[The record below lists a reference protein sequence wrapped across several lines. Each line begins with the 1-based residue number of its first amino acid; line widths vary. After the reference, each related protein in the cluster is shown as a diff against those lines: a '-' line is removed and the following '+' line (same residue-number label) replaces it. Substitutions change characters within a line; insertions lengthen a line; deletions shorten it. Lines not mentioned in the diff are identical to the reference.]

1 MEGGRVKVVV
11 EDFYPG
17 QDYPNLAVSE
27 VLVHLKEMDATAALT
42 SPPPSLEKHTAEMLL
57 DGSTRTYWASP
68 PGGKDAEFT
77 LEASGFGISSLGIFP
92 GPKTM
97 ARPKKIQVD
106 VANTT
111 RVYDVADKAAMQFFE
126 LPSIVGYTG
135 SAWGSVTV
143 KVLESYPG
151 SSSDSVAIT
160 EVKLK
165 ATNYDGF

>member
-1 MEGGRVKVVV
+1 
-11 EDFYPG
+11 
-17 QDYPNLAVSE
+17 
-27 VLVHLKEMDATAALT
+27 
-42 SPPPSLEKHTAEMLL
+42 
-57 DGSTRTYWASP
+57 
-68 PGGKDAEFT
+68 
-77 LEASGFGISSLGIFP
+77 
-92 GPKTM
+92 
-97 ARPKKIQVD
+97 
-106 VANTT
+106 
-111 RVYDVADKAAMQFFE
+111 MQFFE